1 MIKSLVLALVLFLNN
16 YRSNMNTHAVMS
28 PDGKSY
34 GPPGVID
41 KDCDFRKSKWMQDKL
56 FMLQSA
62 RISFIDKE
70 ELAKE
75 VLDLLDL
82 DEAIKLG
89 VNVISASLTGDWN
102 FDIQS

>member
-1 MIKSLVLALVLFLNN
+1 MIKNLVLALVLFLNK
-16 YRSNMNTHAVMS
+16 YQSNMNTHAVMS
-28 PDGKSY
+28 PDGKLY

-41 KDCDFRKSKWMQDKL
+41 KNCDFRKNKWVQDKL
-56 FMLQSA
+56 FILQSA

-70 ELAKE
+70 EIAKE

-82 DEAIKLG
+82 DEAMKLG
-89 VNVISASLTGDWN
+89 VNVMTASLTGDWN

>member
-1 MIKSLVLALVLFLNN
+1 MIKNLLLALALFPNN
-16 YRSNMNTHAVMS
+16 KMGTHAVMS

-34 GPPGVID
+34 GPPAVIN
-41 KDCDFRKSKWMQDKL
+41 KTSDFRKSKWMQDKL

-82 DEAIKLG
+82 DEAVKFG
-89 VNVISASLTGDWN
+89 VNAMTAGLSGDWN